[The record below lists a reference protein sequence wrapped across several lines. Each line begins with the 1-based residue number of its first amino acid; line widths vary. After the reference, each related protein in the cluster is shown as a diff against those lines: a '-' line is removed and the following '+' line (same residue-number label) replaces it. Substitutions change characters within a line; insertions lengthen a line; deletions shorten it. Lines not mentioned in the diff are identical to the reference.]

1 MLQRARKLKSE
12 IPPNAL
18 STIYPPHRPKRTQK
32 KPLYKSTG
40 SAKARGKIFVVA
52 KLEEL
57 SAKLL
62 SFPCAILLANDA
74 ESIIPSSE
82 VKVVEMS
89 QKSTDLPVGSPKSCL
104 PS

>member
-18 STIYPPHRPKRTQK
+18 STILSASSSEKDTK
-32 KPLYKSTG
+32 EAAKSTG

-52 KLEEL
+52 KPEEL
-57 SAKLL
+57 SAKLP